1 VVGSFSFSYIGKK
14 VRLSRIIKPEGTLV
28 FAFDHWLEH
37 GPADFPE
44 ERLDPKVIL
53 EDVIDAG
60 VDAVMLTPGDA
71 RLFSDIWA
79 GRTALIVKV
88 TGKTSL
94 RPPEEQLLQSVI
106 GSVEEAIALGA
117 DAVAATVYWGS
128 PYEDLMLERWTAIK
142 DVADTY
148 GVPLLQ
154 LAYPRG
160 PTIKNRHAL
169 DIVLYGVRA
178 AVSVG
183 ADAIKTYYTGSK
195 ETFAKVVTAASGVPV
210 MMSGGPARHSPL
222 EFLRDLKNVREA
234 GAAGAVVG
242 RNIFQARDVKA
253 MARACRA
260 VIRGEMEPED
270 ALGAEGLLER
280 A

>member
-1 VVGSFSFSYIGKK
+1 MKASSFSCIGKK
-14 VRLSRIIKPEGTLV
+14 ARLSRIIKPKGTLI

-44 ERLDPKVIL
+44 ERLDPRIIL
-53 EDVIDAG
+53 EDVVSAG

-71 RLFSDIWA
+71 RLFSDVWA

-94 RPPEEQLLQSVI
+94 RSREEQLLQSII
-106 GSVEEAIALGA
+106 GSVEEALALGA

-128 PYEDLMLERWTAIK
+128 PYEDLMLDRWTAIK
-142 DVADTY
+142 DAADAY
-148 GVPLLQ
+148 GVPVLQ

-160 PTIKNRHAL
+160 PTIRNRHSL
-169 DIVLYGVRA
+169 EVVLYAVRA

-183 ADAIKTYYTGSK
+183 ADAIKTYYTGSR
-195 ETFAKVVTAASGVPV
+195 ESFVKVVTAASDVPV
-210 MMSGGPARHSPL
+210 LMSGGPTRHSPL

-234 GAAGAVVG
+234 GAVGAVVG
-242 RNIFQARDVKA
+242 RNIFQAGDVRA
-253 MARACRA
+253 MTRACRS

-270 ALGAEGLLER
+270 ALGAEGLLEGT
-280 A
+280 